1 MTLISSANVQD
12 MALFLVY
19 SNNCFQFPLRLL
31 PTVKNNSIFLL
42 LFLVFLFS
50 TQYILSVGGMAK

>member
-1 MTLISSANVQD
+1 MTLISYANVQD

-31 PTVKNNSIFLL
+31 PTDKHNAIFLL
-42 LFLVFLFS
+42 LFLVFSFS
-50 TQYILSVGGMAK
+50 TQYILSVGGMAE